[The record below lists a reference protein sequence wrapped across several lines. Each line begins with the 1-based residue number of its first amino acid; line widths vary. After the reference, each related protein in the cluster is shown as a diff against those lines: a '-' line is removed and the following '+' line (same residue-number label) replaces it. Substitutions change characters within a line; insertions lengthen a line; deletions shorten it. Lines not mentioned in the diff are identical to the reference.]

1 VYPDPEL
8 EPAVDV
14 LLGVEEDEEDMIAEV
29 ELC

>member
-1 VYPDPEL
+1 MYPDPEL